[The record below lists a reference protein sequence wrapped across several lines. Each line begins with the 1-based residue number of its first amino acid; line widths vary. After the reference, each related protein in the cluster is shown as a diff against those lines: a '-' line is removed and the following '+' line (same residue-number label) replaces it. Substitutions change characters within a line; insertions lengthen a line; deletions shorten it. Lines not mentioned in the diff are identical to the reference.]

1 MSELV
6 KFVPKPIDSSNGH
19 RENGQKP
26 LAERRRPTP
35 ILDSIQEIQRIQKS
49 IVEVGMPDD
58 HPKVIMQNMTDEID
72 ELRDAIALGD
82 RREIAGEIP
91 DIFMNLTRVAIY
103 YDIPLEVAI
112 SDKIARNAEKYNP
125 YKIKELREKHDIGS
139 VEAMNILKNQWDR
152 SRDKR
157 EFCRACGR

>member
-6 KFVPKPIDSSNGH
+6 RFVPASIESTNGH
-19 RENGQKP
+19 RENGQKLPERKRP
-26 LAERRRPTP
+26 LP
-35 ILDSIQEIQRIQKS
+35 ILDSLQEIQRIQRS
-49 IVEVGMPDD
+49 IIEVGMPDD
-58 HPKVIMQNMTDEID
+58 HPKIILQNMAEEMD
-72 ELRDAIALGD
+72 ELRDAVSSGD

-91 DIFMNLTRVAIY
+91 DIFMNLTRVAIF
-103 YDIPLEVAI
+103 YDIPMEVAI

-125 YKIKELREKHDIGS
+125 YKIKELREEHDIS
-139 VEAMNILKNQWDR
+139 SIEAMNILKNQWDR